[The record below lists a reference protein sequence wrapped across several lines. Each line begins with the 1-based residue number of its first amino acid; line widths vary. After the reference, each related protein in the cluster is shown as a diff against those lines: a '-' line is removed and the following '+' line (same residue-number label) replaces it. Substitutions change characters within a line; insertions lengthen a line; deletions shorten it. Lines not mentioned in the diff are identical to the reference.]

1 MIKMHFY
8 HLASVSVFI
17 TRGFEAAPALPTPVI
32 PGPFPNALA
41 PGASHPARLSER
53 SGGKWDGVLLS
64 FLFFSNKFLTSTE
77 KNCKAWKSKFHN
89 LEC

>member
-8 HLASVSVFI
+8 HLASVGVFI

-41 PGASHPARLSER
+41 PRASHPERLSER
-53 SGGKWDGVLLS
+53 DRVGNGVLLS
-64 FLFFSNKFLTSTE
+64 FFFFG
-77 KNCKAWKSKFHN
+77 
-89 LEC
+89 